1 MNITRQILIIAL
13 LSLGAVSCDAQT
25 SQRTIITSGSGLV
38 SVSANMAE
46 LHLQLQAVN
55 RNSAVAKQDVDSR
68 VNDFIRAL
76 KRIGIDKA
84 DVIAPTLRL
93 SPNYEYINQ
102 KQRFTGFR
110 ATRSV
115 TVTLSDLEQLN
126 ELMDTALDSGID
138 QIGQLQLK
146 VRDEQQYQ
154 LQAREQ
160 AIEDSKHKAQA
171 LAQAYGA
178 KLGPIVQVRYQAAAT
193 NSPVPYGRPEAMMS
207 RSASSDMG
215 QYIQDSIQFRDRVE
229 VIFELQ

>member
-1 MNITRQILIIAL
+1 MSITRQILIIVL
-13 LSLGAVSCDAQT
+13 LSLCAVSCDGQT
-25 SQRTIITSGSGLV
+25 SQRTIITSGSGLI

-46 LHLQLQAVN
+46 LSLQLQAVN
-55 RNSAVAKQDVDSR
+55 RNGAVAKEDVDSR

-110 ATRSV
+110 AVRSV
-115 TVTLSDLEQLN
+115 TVTLNNLEQLN

-154 LQAREQ
+154 QQAREQ
-160 AIEDSKHKAQA
+160 AIEDSKQKAQT
-171 LAQAYGA
+171 LAEAYGA
-178 KLGPIVQVRYQAAAT
+178 KLGTIVQIRYQATTT
-193 NSPVPYGRPEAMMS
+193 NSPVPYGRPEAMMG
-207 RSASSDMG
+207 RSASADMG
-215 QYIQDSIQFRDRVE
+215 QYIQDRIQFRDRID

>member
-1 MNITRQILIIAL
+1 MNRTRQILIIVL
-13 LSLGAVSCDAQT
+13 LSLCAVSCDGQT
-25 SQRTIITSGSGLV
+25 SQRTIITSGSGLI

-46 LHLQLQAVN
+46 LSLQLQAVN
-55 RNSAVAKQDVDSR
+55 RNGAVAKEDVDSR

-93 SPNYEYINQ
+93 SPKYEYINQ

-110 ATRSV
+110 AVRSV
-115 TVTLSDLEQLN
+115 TVTLNNLEQLN

-154 LQAREQ
+154 QQAREQ
-160 AIEDSKHKAQA
+160 AIEDSKQKAQT
-171 LAQAYGA
+171 LAEAYGA
-178 KLGPIVQVRYQAAAT
+178 KLGPIVQIRYQAATT
-193 NSPVPYGRPEAMMS
+193 NSPVPYGRPEAMMG
-207 RSASSDMG
+207 RSASADMG
-215 QYIQDSIQFRDRVE
+215 QYIQDRIQFRDRID

>member
-1 MNITRQILIIAL
+1 MSITRQILIIAL

-25 SQRTIITSGSGLV
+25 SQRTIITSGSALV

-46 LHLQLQAVN
+46 LSLQLQAVN
-55 RNSAVAKQDVDSR
+55 RNGAVAKEDVDSR

-93 SPNYEYINQ
+93 SPGYEYINQ

-110 ATRSV
+110 AVRSV
-115 TVTLSDLEQLN
+115 TVTLNNLEQLN

-154 LQAREQ
+154 QQAREQ
-160 AIEDSKHKAQA
+160 AIEDSKQKAQT
-171 LAQAYGA
+171 LAEAYGA

-193 NSPVPYGRPEAMMS
+193 NSPVPYGRPQAMMS

-215 QYIQDSIQFRDRVE
+215 QYIQDSIEFRDRVE

>member
-1 MNITRQILIIAL
+1 MSITRQILIIAL
-13 LSLGAVSCDAQT
+13 LSLGAVSCHAQT

-46 LHLQLQAVN
+46 LRLQLQAVD

-76 KRIGIDKA
+76 KRIGIDKT

-160 AIEDSKHKAQA
+160 AIEDSKQKAQA

-193 NSPVPYGRPEAMMS
+193 NSPVPCGRPEAMMS

-215 QYIQDSIQFRDRVE
+215 QYIQDSIQFRDLVE

>member
-1 MNITRQILIIAL
+1 MSITSQILIIAL

-25 SQRTIITSGSGLV
+25 SQRTIITYGSGLV

-68 VNDFIRAL
+68 INDFIRAL

-84 DVIAPTLRL
+84 DVIAATLRL

-126 ELMDTALDSGID
+126 ELMD
-138 QIGQLQLK
+138 
-146 VRDEQQYQ
+146 
-154 LQAREQ
+154 
-160 AIEDSKHKAQA
+160 
-171 LAQAYGA
+171 
-178 KLGPIVQVRYQAAAT
+178 
-193 NSPVPYGRPEAMMS
+193 N
-207 RSASSDMG
+207 
-215 QYIQDSIQFRDRVE
+215 
-229 VIFELQ
+229 

>member
-38 SVSANMAE
+38 SVTANMAE

-154 LQAREQ
+154 LEAREQ

-178 KLGPIVQVRYQAAAT
+178 QLGPIVQVRYQAAAT